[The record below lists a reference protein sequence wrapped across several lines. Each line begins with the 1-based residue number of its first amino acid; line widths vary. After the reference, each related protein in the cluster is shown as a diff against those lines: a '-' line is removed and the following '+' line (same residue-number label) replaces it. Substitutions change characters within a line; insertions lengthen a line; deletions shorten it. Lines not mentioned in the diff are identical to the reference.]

1 MEIFGNPSQANYN
14 AGNAF
19 QDELARY
26 RTARGLPAV
35 SIDLGIVESVG
46 FVAEASEEK
55 NKVLETALRRR
66 GVGAPLALDHLLR
79 LVEWAIRTPLR
90 RTPDDSQVVTCLA
103 GWDETAEDSALHR
116 DRRFGTLRL
125 GVAFKTTG
133 TASDTKE
140 DNINSSFALT
150 QKLSLPES
158 GGFPGASRIIADALV
173 GKMAELFNLLSTEI
187 DQAKPMSYYGVESLV
202 AVEVRNWLG
211 TAAKTKVSVFEI
223 LQTSSIQELAALA
236 AGRSEL
242 LVAI

>member
-1 MEIFGNPSQANYN
+1 
-14 AGNAF
+14 
-19 QDELARY
+19 LARY

-55 NKVLETALRRR
+55 KQILETALRRR
-66 GVGAPLALDHLLR
+66 GVGAPLALNHLLR
-79 LVEWAIRTPLR
+79 LVECAIRKPLR
-90 RTPDDSQVVTCLA
+90 SNINKSQVITCLA
-103 GWDETAEDSALHR
+103 GWNETEEDSALHR

-125 GVAFKTTG
+125 GVAFKTAG
-133 TASDTKE
+133 AASESSKGNE
-140 DNINSSFALT
+140 NSNSSFALT
-150 QKLSLPES
+150 QKLSSPEV
-158 GGFPGASRIIADALV
+158 GGVAGAARVIADALV

-187 DQAKPMSYYGVESLV
+187 DQAMPMSHYGVDSLV

-223 LQTSSIQELAALA
+223 LQTPSLQEFAALA

-242 LVAI
+242 IVAN